1 MGLCGSTLRETE
13 DWGKKDAGRRARAGY
28 LEKERG
34 VDKWAMRERHGSASG
49 EDGVQMPH
57 RPRERARK
65 EEQRTEAVVTDSST
79 CTQSG
84 GSGEGSVGSAWSAL
98 RLLGTAGD
106 MSGLCSAWA
115 TPDLLRK
122 DTAGRRRE
130 THSTESERNEEP
142 SGSSWMLWRRIQGRP
157 LLRTRER
164 NAGAPG
170 GCQAQRAMWPASLE
184 TDGVRDSGPTPN
196 TPPIVRR
203 LQF

>member
-13 DWGKKDAGRRARAGY
+13 DWGEKDAGRGARAGY
-28 LEKERG
+28 LERERG
-34 VDKWAMRERHGSASG
+34 VGKWATRERHGSASG

-57 RPRERARK
+57 RSRERARK
-65 EEQRTEAVVTDSST
+65 EEQGAGAVSATSST

-98 RLLGTAGD
+98 RPLGTAGD
-106 MSGLCSAWA
+106 LSGLCSAWA
-115 TPDLLRK
+115 TPGLPRK

-130 THSTESERNEEP
+130 MRSTESERNEEP

-164 NAGAPG
+164 NAGALG

-184 TDGVRDSGPTPN
+184 TDGVCDSGTTPN